1 MQNHYFYEKQ
11 KFTQTWV
18 WIILL
23 VSFTLPVI
31 IPFLSSEDVKF
42 LNDNSKS
49 VLALGFFFLFF
60 FYLLELRV
68 SVNEEGIHYQF
79 FPIHLKSYTIKFNEM
94 EDFQA
99 VRYSPLKDY
108 GGWGIR
114 YRFKGTAYNVK
125 GNKGVKI
132 NLKNK
137 NRHILFGSQKTEVF
151 VQALDK
157 FMKT

>member
-1 MQNHYFYEKQ
+1 MDFYERQ
-11 KFTQTWV
+11 KFTQAWV
-18 WIILL
+18 WIVIIA
-23 VSFTLPVI
+23 SFLLPVI
-31 IPFLSSEDVKF
+31 IPFLSSEDVKL
-42 LNDNSKS
+42 LNNDSKI
-49 VLALGFFFLFF
+49 VLALGFLFSLF

-68 SVNEEGIHYQF
+68 TINKEGINYQF

-94 EDFQA
+94 EDFKA
-99 VRYSPLKDY
+99 VCYSPLKDY

-137 NRHILFGSQKTEVF
+137 NRHILFGSQKTEAF
-151 VQALDK
+151 VQTLDK
-157 FMKT
+157 FMKP

>member
-1 MQNHYFYEKQ
+1 MEFYERQ
-11 KFTQTWV
+11 KFTQAWV
-18 WIILL
+18 WIVIIA
-23 VSFTLPVI
+23 SFLLPVI
-31 IPFLSSEDVKF
+31 IPFLSSEDVKLF
-42 LNDNSKS
+42 NNDSKI
-49 VLALGFFFLFF
+49 VLGLGFLFSLF

-68 SVNEEGIHYQF
+68 TINKEGIHYQF

-94 EDFQA
+94 EDFKA

-125 GNKGVKI
+125 GNKGVRI

-137 NRHILFGSQKTEVF
+137 NRHILFGSQKTEAF

-157 FMKT
+157 FMKP